1 MKENK
6 NNKTEKEKAN
16 LSKKESKKN
25 INKVE
30 SKKTKVTESKESS
43 KVKKTASS
51 SQNKKADP
59 KKNLQNKKDTPK
71 EAKKIAKGQK
81 ESKLKKVESEN
92 ILTKTI
98 KFPLSLIKRN
108 IKDDTYEKRRPT
120 SEAVKKYKKKHE
132 KHLRSKRKFNGRLN
146 LDIFSILIIIITVA
160 FIASVSTCVIINYQ
174 FRKSTNLI
182 NRQVVNDKN
191 VQDFLNTYSEIVDNY
206 YEEIDKEGMMAAA
219 MSGMLDY
226 LKDNYSIY
234 LNENESEDLS
244 ESLDGSYNGLG
255 ILIRGTIIED
265 VYKNSPAEEAGLKI
279 GDELISINNNP
290 ISLENY
296 DKVGDYLD
304 KENENIITVKRSKDE
319 MTFKVKV
326 NNVYVPATS
335 SNIIKSPD
343 KKKSIGYI
351 NLSTFSLMAYE
362 DFKDSL
368 TELEEKKID
377 SLIIDLRNN
386 TGGYLNVAT
395 NISNLFLE
403 KDKIIYSLENKNK
416 ITAYK
421 DETAEKRDYK
431 IAILVNGGT
440 ASAAEILATAL
451 HDSYGASI
459 IGQRTYGKGKV
470 QTMKYYEG
478 TIVKYTS
485 AKWLRPNG
493 DCIDE
498 VGIEPDYEVSLVVEN
513 NTIYDKQLDKA
524 IELLS
529 K

>member
-1 MKENK
+1 MKENEK
-6 NNKTEKEKAN
+6 NNTIKENVNLSKNKTKKSANTIKNKEKA
-16 LSKKESKKN
+16 SQAKETTKEKKATSLKDSE
-25 INKVE
+25 
-30 SKKTKVTESKESS
+30 KKTK
-43 KVKKTASS
+43 
-51 SQNKKADP
+51 
-59 KKNLQNKKDTPK
+59 KNVQNKKDSSKEIKNAATKEKEKSIKK
-71 EAKKIAKGQK
+71 EA
-81 ESKLKKVESEN
+81 EN
-92 ILTKTI
+92 ILTKTMRI
-98 KFPLSLIKRN
+98 PMSLIKKK
-108 IKDDTYEKRRPT
+108 IKDDSYEKRRPE

-132 KHLRSKRKFNGRLN
+132 KHLKSKRKFNGRIN
-146 LDIFSILIIIITVA
+146 LDVFSILIIIITVA

-182 NRQVVNDKN
+182 DRQVVKDKN

-219 MSGMLDY
+219 MSGMLEY

-234 LNENESEDLS
+234 LDENESEDLS

-255 ILIRGTIIED
+255 ILIRGTTIEN

-279 GDELISINNNP
+279 GDELISINNNA

-296 DKVGDYLD
+296 DKIGDFLD
-304 KENENIITVKRSKDE
+304 KENENEITVKRSKEE
-319 MTFKVKV
+319 MKFNVKLS
-326 NNVYVPATS
+326 NVYVPATS

-362 DFKDSL
+362 DFKESL

-403 KDKIIYSLENKNK
+403 KDKVIYSLENKNK
-416 ITAYK
+416 IAAYK
-421 DETAEKRDYK
+421 DETPEKREYN
-431 IAILVNGGT
+431 IVVLVNGGT
-440 ASAAEILATAL
+440 ASAAEILAAAL

-459 IGQRTYGKGKV
+459 VGQRTYGKGKV

-493 DCIDE
+493 ECIDE
-498 VGIEPDYEVSLVVEN
+498 VGIEPDYEVSLIVEN